1 MGSSSNSN
9 IETRAMILANRINI
23 IAVTIISSIIA
34 VAYILEGVKHNRTWG
49 YVSIVTAI
57 VVILITTIWIMYAAI
72 PASKLLRITASYGFA
87 VLYAF
92 VLFTANNNLVFTYIF
107 TMLVVVTLYNDKG
120 YIFRI
125 GLGAILLNVIDV
137 IIRATTKEI
146 TSADIVSFEIQILL
160 TLIISI
166 NMYMVTMVN
175 GILNKMK
182 TAAIQDEKEHI
193 SRILEKIIKVSGN
206 MSDDVVNVSGQMKD
220 LEESVERT
228 LYAMEEVKNGTNETA
243 YAIQEQ
249 LYKTEE
255 IQNNVDSV
263 KQAVSIISEK
273 METTTEA
280 IKNGQNHIKALNN
293 FTEVSET
300 AGKEVADA
308 LKTFE
313 EYTSRM
319 NSIIDI
325 ITNVADQTS
334 LLALNASIEAARA
347 GAAGKGFGVV
357 ATEISNLAS
366 QTTSATLDITQLIG
380 DITKQLNIMVET
392 IDNLIE
398 SNGKQAEASSET
410 SESFR
415 IITSDI
421 GEIRKQSEDLESIVE
436 KLVTSN
442 KAIVE
447 SVQTISAITEE
458 VSANSSETYETSR
471 RNEEIVRNV
480 GSIVKS
486 LDEDANVLR
495 NETN

>member
-1 MGSSSNSN
+1 MDSKHSA
-9 IETRAMILANRINI
+9 IEVKAATLANRITV
-23 IAVTIISSIIA
+23 IAVTIISSIIGF
-34 VAYILEGVKHNRTWG
+34 AYLAEAVKHNRTWG
-49 YVSIVTAI
+49 YVCSVFGIALLIIIASWICYIIKPSSHLVRFVTT
-57 VVILITTIWIMYAAI
+57 VGYTI
-72 PASKLLRITASYGFA
+72 
-87 VLYAF
+87 LYAY
-92 VLFTANNNLVFTYIF
+92 VMFTGTNDLVFTYALPVF
-107 TMLVVVTLYNDKG
+107 VVITLYNDIG
-120 YIFRI
+120 YII
-125 GLGAILLNVIDV
+125 TVGVGLV
-137 IIRATTKEI
+137 IINAAYVIVRLISGGVTPKDITT
-146 TSADIVSFEIQILL
+146 FEIQILL
-160 TLIISI
+160 SILFGLYMLLVVSI
-166 NMYMVTMVN
+166 NRK
-175 GILNKMK
+175 LNKMK
-182 TAAIQDEKEHI
+182 ASALNEENEHI
-193 SRILEKIIKVSGN
+193 TRLLDKIIQVSGN
-206 MSDDVVNVSGQMKD
+206 MSNDVVNVSGQMKD

-280 IKNGQNHIKALNN
+280 IKNGQSHIKALNN

-410 SESFR
+410 SESFK

-436 KLVTSN
+436 QLVTSN

-471 RNEEIVRNV
+471 KNEEIVRNV

-486 LDEDANVLR
+486 LDEDANTLR
-495 NETN
+495 NETK

>member
-1 MGSSSNSN
+1 MDSKHSA
-9 IETRAMILANRINI
+9 IEVKAATLANRITV
-23 IAVTIISSIIA
+23 IAVTIISSIIGF
-34 VAYILEGVKHNRTWG
+34 AYLAEAIKHNRTWG
-49 YVSIVTAI
+49 YVCSVFGIA
-57 VVILITTIWIMYAAI
+57 ILIIIASWICYIIKPSSHLVRFVTTVGYTI
-72 PASKLLRITASYGFA
+72 
-87 VLYAF
+87 LYAY
-92 VLFTANNNLVFTYIF
+92 VMFTGTNDLVFTYALPVF
-107 TMLVVVTLYNDKG
+107 VVITLYNDIG
-120 YIFRI
+120 YII
-125 GLGAILLNVIDV
+125 TVGVGLV
-137 IIRATTKEI
+137 IINAAYVIVRLIGGGVTPKDITT
-146 TSADIVSFEIQILL
+146 FEIQILL
-160 TLIISI
+160 SILFGLYMLLVVSI
-166 NMYMVTMVN
+166 NRK
-175 GILNKMK
+175 LNKMK
-182 TAAIQDEKEHI
+182 ASALNEENEHI
-193 SRILEKIIKVSGN
+193 TRLLDKIIQVSGN
-206 MSDDVVNVSGQMKD
+206 MSNDVVNVSGQMKD

-263 KQAVSIISEK
+263 KQAVSIISDK

-280 IKNGQNHIKALNN
+280 IKNGQSHIKALNN

-398 SNGKQAEASSET
+398 SNAKQAEASSET
-410 SESFR
+410 SESFK

-436 KLVTSN
+436 QLVTSN

-486 LDEDANVLR
+486 LDEDANTLR
-495 NETN
+495 NETK

>member
-1 MGSSSNSN
+1 MDSKHSA
-9 IETRAMILANRINI
+9 IEVKAATLANRITV
-23 IAVTIISSIIA
+23 IAVTIISSIIGF
-34 VAYILEGVKHNRTWG
+34 AYLAEAIKHNRTWG
-49 YVSIVTAI
+49 YVCSVFGIA
-57 VVILITTIWIMYAAI
+57 ILIIIASWICYIIKPSSHLVRFVTTVGYTI
-72 PASKLLRITASYGFA
+72 
-87 VLYAF
+87 LYAY
-92 VLFTANNNLVFTYIF
+92 VMFTGTNDLVFTYALPVF
-107 TMLVVVTLYNDKG
+107 VVITLYNDIG
-120 YIFRI
+120 YII
-125 GLGAILLNVIDV
+125 TVGVGLV
-137 IIRATTKEI
+137 IINAAYVIVRLISGGVTPKDITT
-146 TSADIVSFEIQILL
+146 FEIQILL
-160 TLIISI
+160 SILFGLYMILVVSI
-166 NMYMVTMVN
+166 NRK
-175 GILNKMK
+175 LNKMK
-182 TAAIQDEKEHI
+182 ASALNEENEHI
-193 SRILEKIIKVSGN
+193 TRLLDKIIQVSGN
-206 MSDDVVNVSGQMKD
+206 MSNDVVNVSGQMKD

-280 IKNGQNHIKALNN
+280 IKNGQSHIKALNN

-398 SNGKQAEASSET
+398 SNAKQAEASSET
-410 SESFR
+410 SESFK

-421 GEIRKQSEDLESIVE
+421 SEIRKQSEDLESIVE
-436 KLVTSN
+436 QLVTSN
-442 KAIVE
+442 RAIVE

-486 LDEDANVLR
+486 LDEDANTLR
-495 NETN
+495 NETK

>member
-1 MGSSSNSN
+1 MDSKHSA
-9 IETRAMILANRINI
+9 IEVKAATLANRITV
-23 IAVTIISSIIA
+23 IAVTIISSIIGF
-34 VAYILEGVKHNRTWG
+34 AYLAEAVKHNRTWG
-49 YVSIVTAI
+49 YVCSVFGIALLIIIASWICYIIKPSSHLVRFVTT
-57 VVILITTIWIMYAAI
+57 VGYTI
-72 PASKLLRITASYGFA
+72 
-87 VLYAF
+87 LYAY
-92 VLFTANNNLVFTYIF
+92 VMFTGTNDLVFTYALPVF
-107 TMLVVVTLYNDKG
+107 VVITLYNDIG
-120 YIFRI
+120 YII
-125 GLGAILLNVIDV
+125 TVGVGLV
-137 IIRATTKEI
+137 IINAAYVIVRLIGGGVTPKDITT
-146 TSADIVSFEIQILL
+146 FEIQILL
-160 TLIISI
+160 SILFGLYMILVVSI
-166 NMYMVTMVN
+166 NRK
-175 GILNKMK
+175 LNKMK
-182 TAAIQDEKEHI
+182 ASAINEENEHI
-193 SRILEKIIKVSGN
+193 TRLLDKIIQVSGN
-206 MSDDVVNVSGQMKD
+206 MSNDVVNVSGQMKD

-280 IKNGQNHIKALNN
+280 IKNGQSHIKALNN

-398 SNGKQAEASSET
+398 SNAKQAEASSET
-410 SESFR
+410 SESFK

-436 KLVTSN
+436 QLVTSN

-486 LDEDANVLR
+486 LDEDANTLR